1 MTSQKIKERV
11 LVTGATGMLGTHL
24 VARLNETYEELLV
37 VEHNTKSKYGKGI
50 CLDLIDIDEVRVQLD
65 HLKPTIII
73 NLAALTD
80 VDDCE
85 KNTFQADVINHKL
98 PKELAEY
105 WRRSKLN
112 GPRDIFVVHIST
124 DYVFDGVVG
133 NYDEESVCNPV
144 NEYGRTK
151 LLGELAIRSIVP
163 EQNRCLAR
171 MCSIFGLHPKKKTFP
186 VYAIENLLRGQNV
199 TAAVD
204 QYNSPSY
211 VVNVSDMLE
220 ELIKNKRFGTFHI
233 SGSSR
238 LSRYEQAIKIAE
250 QLRVDTSLIIGKN
263 SADMNWAATRPPDS
277 SLSVNKAQ
285 TILSNKPLDF
295 DTALRTFIK
304 EIKKEGY
311 FSF

>member
-11 LVTGATGMLGTHL
+11 LVTGATGMIGTYL
-24 VARLNETYEELLV
+24 VECLNETYDELLV
-37 VEHNTKSKYGKGI
+37 VENNTKSKYGKGVH
-50 CLDLIDIDEVRVQLD
+50 LDLVNIDELRMQLD

-85 KNTFQADVINHKL
+85 KNPFQADIINHKL

-105 WRRSKLN
+105 WHRSKLN
-112 GPRDIFVVHIST
+112 DPHEVFVVHIST

-133 NYDEESVCNPV
+133 NYNEESVCNPV

-151 LLGELAIRSIVP
+151 LLGELAIRSIVS
-163 EQNRCLAR
+163 EQNWCIAR
-171 MCSIFGLHPKKKTFP
+171 TCSIFGLHPKKKTFP

-211 VVNVSDMLE
+211 VVNVSEMLE

-238 LSRYEQAIKIAE
+238 LSRYEQAIKISE
-250 QLRVDTSLIIGKN
+250 ELGVDTSLIVSKN
-263 SADMNWAATRPPDS
+263 SADMNWVATRPPDS
-277 SLSVNKAQ
+277 SLDVSKAQ

-295 DTALRTFIK
+295 DTALRTFIQ
-304 EIKKEGY
+304 EIKKEGH